1 MRALRTLRTTL
12 VAAGATAVLATSAA
26 GAFAA
31 AAPEAAP
38 VAHASAHHCKD
49 KRVLVKTVR
58 LADKVSVAK
67 VYKTGKHRFE
77 ADIWAKGEKYGT
89 LFTKGKTVHGQSN
102 GLHVTLHPDGKVTS
116 WVERGKPKH
125 KHEHKHQPVA
135 KRILVS
141 VTTLADDVS
150 TGKVYKL
157 GAHHYEADIYAHGT
171 KLDTLVAK
179 NRAAYG
185 QNNGLHVALQPD
197 GRLTS
202 WVDDDPRPEPR
213 KTASDDRPAPLP
225 QPDKNDDKPIVLP
238 DNGDDKS
245 DKGDTTVTPA
255 PVTPDAQDAQ
265 GTPATAQ
272 AE

>member
-12 VAAGATAVLATSAA
+12 VAAGATAVLAASAG

-31 AAPEAAP
+31 AAPESAP
-38 VAHASAHHCKD
+38 ATHAPAHCKD

-77 ADIWAKGEKYGT
+77 AEIWAKGKKYGT
-89 LFTKGKTVHGQSN
+89 LATKGRGKPAHGGHN
-102 GLHVTLHPDGKVTS
+102 GLHVTLHPNGKVTS
-116 WVERGKPKH
+116 WVERAKPKP
-125 KHEHKHQPVA
+125 KPQPVA

-141 VTTLADDVS
+141 VATLADDVS

-157 GAHHYEADIYAHGT
+157 GANHYEADIYAHGT

-179 NRAAYG
+179 GRAAYG
-185 QNNGLHVALQPD
+185 ENNGLHVALKPD

-202 WVDDDPRPEPR
+202 WVDDAPRPEPKR
-213 KTASDDRPAPLP
+213 NTSGTKPTPLP
-225 QPDKNDDKPIVLP
+225 DHGNATDDKA
-238 DNGDDKS
+238 GTS
-245 DKGDTTVTPA
+245 DKAATPA
-255 PVTPDAQDAQ
+255 PVIPATPDAQV
-265 GTPATAQ
+265 TTETAQ
-272 AE
+272 AQ

>member
-12 VAAGATAVLATSAA
+12 VAAGATAVLAASAS

-38 VAHASAHHCKD
+38 VAHASTHCKD

-77 ADIWAKGEKYGT
+77 AEIWAKGKKYGT
-89 LFTKGKTVHGQSN
+89 LTSKGKGKHTHAQHN
-102 GLHVTLHPDGKVTS
+102 GLHITLHPNSKVTS
-116 WVERGKPKH
+116 WVERAKPKPQP
-125 KHEHKHQPVA
+125 KPQPVA

-141 VTTLADDVS
+141 IATLADDVS

-157 GAHHYEADIYAHGT
+157 GANHYEADIYAHGH

-179 NRAAYG
+179 GRAAYG
-185 QNNGLHVALQPD
+185 ENNGLHVALKPD

-202 WVDDDPRPEPR
+202 WVEDAPRPEPK
-213 KTASDDRPAPLP
+213 KTTSAAKPAPLP
-225 QPDKNDDKPIVLP
+225 DNGNDKADTSEKAAKDDKADTADKAVQT
-238 DNGDDKS
+238 DNA
-245 DKGDTTVTPA
+245 DTPQA
-255 PVTPDAQDAQ
+255 
-265 GTPATAQ
+265 AQ

>member
-12 VAAGATAVLATSAA
+12 VAAGATAVLAASAG

-31 AAPEAAP
+31 TAPESAP
-38 VAHASAHHCKD
+38 AAHAPAHCKD

-77 ADIWAKGEKYGT
+77 AEIWAKGKKYGT
-89 LFTKGKTVHGQSN
+89 LATKGKGKPVHGRHN
-102 GLHVTLHPDGKVTS
+102 GLHVTLHPNGKVTS
-116 WVERGKPKH
+116 WVERAKPKPEP
-125 KHEHKHQPVA
+125 KPQPVA

-141 VTTLADDVS
+141 ITTLADDVS

-157 GAHHYEADIYAHGT
+157 GANHYEADIYAHGV

-179 NRAAYG
+179 GHAAYG
-185 QNNGLHVALQPD
+185 ENNGLHVALKPD

-202 WVDDDPRPEPR
+202 WVDDAPQPEP
-213 KTASDDRPAPLP
+213 KKNTSDA
-225 QPDKNDDKPIVLP
+225 KPTPLP
-238 DNGDDKS
+238 DNGDATNDKAA
-245 DKGDTTVTPA
+245 TPA
-255 PVTPDAQDAQ
+255 PVIPATPDAQV
-265 GTPATAQ
+265 TTEPAQ
-272 AE
+272 AR